1 MVLLISFEQF
11 IIEDGSPIYLQIIN
25 YVQREIASGAIHN
38 NDEMPSRRVLSALIG
53 VNPNT
58 IQKAYRY
65 LEEEGV
71 IESRSGAKSYV
82 RIDEEQIRRI
92 RSRLLENDVK
102 AIVRNMKQMGISIEE
117 AVSLI
122 EEAWKEETS
131 K

>member
-11 IIEDGSPIYLQIIN
+11 FIEDGSPIYLQIIN

-65 LEEEGV
+65 LEEEGI

-102 AIVRNMKQMGISIEE
+102 AIVRNMKQMGISLEE
-117 AVSLI
+117 AVNLI

>member
-1 MVLLISFEQF
+1 MISFEQF
-11 IIEDGSPIYLQIIN
+11 FIEDGSPIYLQIIN

-65 LEEEGV
+65 LEEEGI

-102 AIVRNMKQMGISIEE
+102 AIVRNMKQMGISLEE
-117 AVSLI
+117 AVDLI

>member
-1 MVLLISFEQF
+1 MISFEQF

-38 NDEMPSRRVLSALIG
+38 NDEMPSRRILSALIG

>member
-1 MVLLISFEQF
+1 MISFEQF